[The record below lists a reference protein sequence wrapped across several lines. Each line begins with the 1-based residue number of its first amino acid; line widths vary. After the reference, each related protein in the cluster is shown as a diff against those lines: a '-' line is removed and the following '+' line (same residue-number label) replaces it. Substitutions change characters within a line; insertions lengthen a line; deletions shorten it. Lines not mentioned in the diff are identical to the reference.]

1 MYLSVYYIMKADTIN
16 IKQRLLQFYGQY
28 LQKIMQILLLKS
40 NNYGIIVIE
49 RR

>member
-28 LQKIMQILLLKS
+28 LQKIMQILLLKF
-40 NNYGIIVIE
+40 NKYGIIVIE

>member
-1 MYLSVYYIMKADTIN
+1 MYLSVYYIVKADTIN